1 MKRAET
7 INEFAN
13 VISPLID
20 ITKEENKEMY
30 VDLYADIK
38 AELRDKI
45 LYDSYMPHETLF
57 VSGQSGTG
65 KTTAL
70 RFLPDAELNA
80 AFYIRFID
88 MHLYLDDGDTDIID
102 FMLLLGYDLVKDH
115 DNLKFKYIEELVK
128 IHEVNEGSR
137 EVVKET
143 TGSDKLEAGG
153 GAKTSVGFSWA
164 GLIKGDV
171 NFFANYKKEKIF
183 KQTTREVFK
192 VKKSKLVELI
202 NKLILDFIEH
212 NVKDN
217 KQLLLIIDGPDRLRD
232 VPGINSIFKDS
243 FSDLT
248 SLKCKK
254 IIVIPPH
261 LHTDKFPFY
270 KDMTTYFFRIKL
282 YENPIDKGKVEK
294 ERQEIAKYTAQMKEV
309 VAKRIKPGKKLIEDN
324 ALEMA
329 IEFSGGILR
338 QFLTILHEAAAKA
351 RLQKAST
358 ISVKEVEETI
368 EKFGNTRSGSI
379 IMTSKMP
386 MLYNIMNCKFD
397 INNEGTDFID
407 LFLSEM
413 IIPCTNGIVWYEV
426 NPLVRK
432 TVEIYGRASNA
443 TE

>member
-1 MKRAET
+1 MKKAET

-20 ITKEENKEMY
+20 ITKDVNSDMY
-30 VDLYADIK
+30 VDIYKDIK
-38 AELRDKI
+38 DALRDK
-45 LYDSYMPHETLF
+45 LLFDSYMPHETLF

-70 RFLPDAELNA
+70 RFLPDDELKA
-80 AFYIRFID
+80 AFHIRFID

-115 DNLKFKYIEELVK
+115 DNLKFKYIEELVR
-128 IHEVNEGSR
+128 IHDVNEGSR

-153 GAKTSVGFSWA
+153 GAKSSAGFNWA
-164 GLIKGDV
+164 GLLKSDI
-171 NFFANYKKEKIF
+171 NFFANYKKEKVF
-183 KQTTREVFK
+183 KETTREVFK

-202 NKLILDFIEH
+202 NQLILDFTEA
-212 NVKDN
+212 NVEAG

-254 IIVIPPH
+254 VIVIPPH

-282 YENPIDKGKVEK
+282 YENPIDDRKVEK
-294 ERQEIAKYTAQMKEV
+294 ERKEIEKYKDQMKEV
-309 VAKRIKPGKKLIEDN
+309 VARRTMPGANLIDAN
-324 ALEMA
+324 ALDMA
-329 IEFSGGILR
+329 IEYSGGILR
-338 QFLTILHEAAAKA
+338 QFLTILHEAAAKT
-351 RLQKAST
+351 RLQKAAT

-368 EKFGNTRSGSI
+368 EQFGNTRSGSI

-386 MLYNIMNCKFD
+386 ILYNIMNRKFEV
-397 INNEGTDFID
+397 NNEGTDFID

-432 TVEIYGRASNA
+432 TVEIYGKPSSAA
-443 TE
+443 E